1 MEFTGLILKNRNR
14 KMIDRNRFILYYGR
28 SDEEVQGCREYVKK
42 WWPKE
47 TDARLEIANQVCEN
61 KFIFNLPWDIPWMK
75 NSRRKS
81 QNDFSR
87 RF

>member
-1 MEFTGLILKNRNR
+1 MAKTQKCVWNRMESTGLILKNRNR

-28 SDEEVQGCREYVKK
+28 SDEEVQGCREYVKE

-61 KFIFNLPWDIPWMK
+61 KFIFNLPWIFFCHNK
-75 NSRRKS
+75 V
-81 QNDFSR
+81 
-87 RF
+87 